1 MALPDFLIV
10 GAMKCGT
17 STLAAQLGAQ
27 PGLFMTTPKEP
38 NFFSDDEVHARGMA
52 WYEALFDAAPPGAL
66 KGEASTHYTKRP
78 THPDTLA
85 RLTTALP
92 SAPRIIYLIRDPVER
107 TLSHYLHERTMGK
120 IATNIESA
128 FDRHPEMVAYSC
140 YGQQIAPYVQ
150 AFGAERIHVT
160 SLERMERQPQ
170 DVLDEVCAFLG
181 YPGAPVWQEERARVN
196 ASTERIRLLPMH
208 KLLVDNPVATAL
220 RRALVPQALRQ
231 RIKQSRQIQ
240 DRPQLSPARRRA
252 LEEVFARDHGE
263 LRRMFPD
270 AAHLDASYPFLA
282 AS

>member
-38 NFFSDDEVHARGMA
+38 NFFSDDDVYARGMA
-52 WYEALFDAAPPGAL
+52 WYEALFDAAPASAL

-85 RLTTALP
+85 RLTAALP
-92 SAPRIIYLIRDPVER
+92 SAPRIVYLIRDPVER
-107 TLSHYLHERTMGK
+107 TLSHYLHERTMGE
-120 IATNIESA
+120 IATDIESA
-128 FDRHPEMVAYSC
+128 FDSHPEMVAYSC

-181 YPGAPVWQEERARVN
+181 HAGAPVWQEERARVN
-196 ASTERIRLLPMH
+196 ASAERIRLLPMH

-240 DRPQLSPARRRA
+240 DRPQLSPARRHA
-252 LEEVFARDHGE
+252 LEEVFAHDHAE
-263 LRRMFPD
+263 LRRMFPH